1 MIVSE
6 PLARFVIRHR
16 LWFLLGTL
24 ALTAFFAAQ
33 IPKVTVKSP
42 LIDLF
47 PKDHEFVQTYKDY
60 EDIFGGANL
69 VIMDIE
75 VEDGTIFNTPTLAKI
90 RKITKELELLPGI
103 NNYQVLSLTQRKVKN
118 ITVDATA
125 GFTAQPLAWP
135 DVPTTEE
142 EIEKLKKLV
151 HTNTRVYGKLV
162 SYDDQ
167 AALIIAGFFK
177 EKMDE
182 LETYQKLNA
191 IAEEVEDD
199 NTSVHIIGRPVILG
213 FVLDH
218 YSQLIYLFIAT
229 IASIVLLLLLYFRDL
244 RGTMIPV
251 TTALLSACWGIGL
264 LGLLGYNFDPLVL
277 VVPFVI
283 SARALSH
290 SVQLIERYREEYA
303 VDEDRSEAATRTFSG
318 LFEPGIVGILT
329 DALGV
334 AAVWLTPIPLMQKLA
349 VMGSFW
355 VLSIIF
361 TDMILNP
368 VLLSYLPP
376 PKKKHVLGA
385 GWVAGMLAAVGRW
398 CMGPNRWTVIGLT
411 VVLLAIGGWYAS
423 QLVVGDIHP
432 GTPMLWPDSKYNR
445 DTEKI
450 GNKFSNTDIINVI
463 VEGDEWNAVK
473 SPDVL
478 RKIWFL
484 QRKMETLPEV
494 GGTLSIADMIPPI
507 IRALHGGDPRWEL
520 IPTEA
525 REAGF
530 FLEMIY
536 GASEP
541 GDLSRFVTPNSMHS
555 NISIYLKDHKGTT
568 LQKVVKELRDYVEEN
583 PMEGA
588 KFRLA
593 GGYGGLLAAVNEVV
607 TWAEARVTIIAFSF
621 VFLFCAIAY
630 RSFVAGI
637 MFLIPLMLS
646 NYLTYALMGLRGIG
660 LDVNALPVVAL
671 GVGLGVDYGLYIV
684 SRIREEYRTNSD
696 LREAIITAM
705 STAGK
710 AVLLTALTMVFGVV
724 FWTFSFLRF
733 QADMGLLLVFWM
745 CVSMTGGLV
754 LLPTLV
760 YIFKPKFVVGK

>member
-1 MIVSE
+1 MNFRDA
-6 PLARFVIRHR
+6 LARFVLKHR
-16 LWFLLGTL
+16 LFFLVGTL
-24 ALTAFFAAQ
+24 AVTAFFGAQ
-33 IPKVTVKSP
+33 IPKVVVESP

-47 PKDHEFVQTYKDY
+47 PKNHEFVQTYKDY

-69 VIMDIE
+69 VVMDIE
-75 VEDGTIFNTPTLAKI
+75 VDKGTIFNPTTLGKI

-103 NNYQVLSLTQRKVKN
+103 NNYQVLSLAQRKVKN
-118 ITVDATA
+118 ITVDASA
-125 GFTAQPLAWP
+125 GFTAVPLMWP
-135 DVPTTEE
+135 DVPKKDED
-142 EIEKLKKLV
+142 IARLVKLV
-151 HTNTRVYGKLV
+151 HTITRVHGKLV
-162 SYDDQ
+162 SRDDK
-167 AALIIAGFFK
+167 AALIVAGFFK
-177 EKMDE
+177 DQIDEKE
-182 LETYQKLNA
+182 IYSRLHA
-191 IAEEVEDD
+191 IAGEVEDD
-199 NTSVHIIGRPVILG
+199 NTSVHMIGRPVLVG

-229 IASIVLLLLLYFRDL
+229 IASIILLLLAYFRDL
-244 RGTMIPV
+244 RGMMIPV
-251 TTALLSACWGIGL
+251 TTAVLSAIWGIGL
-264 LGLLGYNFDPLVL
+264 LGLLGYNFDPLIL

-290 SVQLIERYREEYA
+290 SVQLIERYMEEYT
-303 VDEDRSEAATRTFSG
+303 VDEDRIGAATRTFSG
-318 LFEPGIVGILT
+318 LFEPGIVGIVT
-329 DALGV
+329 DALGILM
-334 AAVWLTPIPLMQKLA
+334 VWLTPIPLMQKLA

-361 TDMILNP
+361 TDMIFNP

-376 PKKKHVLGA
+376 PKKEYRTGEGWIASMLG
-385 GWVAGMLAAVGRW
+385 AVGRW
-398 CMGPNRWTVIGLT
+398 CMGPNRWTVLILT
-411 VVLLAIGGWYAS
+411 GVLLAVGGWYAS
-423 QLVVGDIHP
+423 KLVVGDIYP
-432 GTPMLWPDSKYNR
+432 GTPMLWPDSEYNR
-445 DTEKI
+445 DTEAI
-450 GNKFSNTDIINVI
+450 GRKFNNTDVINVI
-463 VEGDEWNAVK
+463 VEGDKWNAVK

-478 RKIWFL
+478 EKIAFL
-484 QRKMETLPEV
+484 QRRMETLPEV
-494 GGTLSIADMIPPI
+494 GGSLSIVDMIPPI

-520 IPTEA
+520 IPTDQ
-525 REAGF
+525 RESGF

-555 NISIYLKDHKGTT
+555 NVSIYLKDHKGVT
-568 LQKVVKELRDYVEEN
+568 LQKVVRELRDYVKKN

-607 TWAEARVTIIAFSF
+607 AISEARVTILAFSF
-621 VFLFCAIAY
+621 VFLICAFAY
-630 RSFVAGI
+630 RSFVAGL
-637 MFLIPLMLS
+637 MFMIPLLLS

-684 SRIREEYRTNSD
+684 SRIREEYEQKPD
-696 LREAIITAM
+696 LPEAIVTAM

-710 AVLLTALTMVFGVV
+710 AVLLTAGTMVFGVV

-760 YIFKPKFVVGK
+760 